1 MQYLSLNLFKKIEY
15 EIIINLE
22 KNITNESQLKWKLHS
37 IRKKD
42 LETWSFESLKII
54 DSLIKKKKPI
64 SIQNRIQTG
73 FHDGSSLLIFST
85 ELATNLVTV
94 HKILRLL
101 RESS

>member
-1 MQYLSLNLFKKIEY
+1 MEISLDQEERSWNLIVR
-15 EIIINLE
+15 IV
-22 KNITNESQLKWKLHS
+22 KNY
-37 IRKKD
+37 RFPD
-42 LETWSFESLKII
+42 
-54 DSLIKKKKPI
+54 KKKKPI